1 MSQRRSS
8 RRRNLPPRLQD
19 CDLSGGFNVERT
31 VVDGQQG
38 DEGLNWVDDV
48 ENGDEEEIFADAED
62 RVCGDQVES
71 HQSEHEDL
79 GGQRGGGR
87 AQGAFDER
95 PSQAKARAKTEL
107 LRIKGKV
114 SNLKMRI
121 L

>member
-62 RVCGDQVES
+62 GVVGDQVES
-71 HQSEHEDL
+71 QQPEQEDL
-79 GGQRGGGR
+79 GGQRGGHQDNVG
-87 AQGAFDER
+87 D
-95 PSQAKARAKTEL
+95 KCK
-107 LRIKGKV
+107 
-114 SNLKMRI
+114 I
-121 L
+121 LTGLM